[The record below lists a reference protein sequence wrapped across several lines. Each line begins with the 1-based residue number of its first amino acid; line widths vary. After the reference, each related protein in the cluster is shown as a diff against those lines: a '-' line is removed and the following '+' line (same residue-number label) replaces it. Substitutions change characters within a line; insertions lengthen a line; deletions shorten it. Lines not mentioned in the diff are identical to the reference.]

1 MENKLSTVLT
11 RIDLKDLL
19 NHYTDKALW
28 GKKWSIYDYGN
39 VEVTAEIYSIDIYSN
54 EIKLKVAVHY
64 RDKRNLGWS
73 SNRYNWNWMSVPIN
87 HCEYTQEAFERKLY
101 GVAKDTLSSIE
112 ASSIRLLPDY
122 EAADNYRD
130 EKIEKLN
137 EEAKA
142 WLDDKGVTNK
152 SIREA
157 YIDAFVEANSDDVDD
172 MVNAIMERHKD
183 KLFAKEQ
190 MLLADFFKREKEFQ
204 YFYDLVRKKGGS
216 KSRITIWLQKQ
227 KDQEIDW
234 KSVCDDFMKGEGQ

>member
-19 NHYTDKALW
+19 EHYTDKALW
-28 GKKWSIYDYGN
+28 GKKWTIYDYGN
-39 VEVTAEIYSIDIYSN
+39 IEVTAELYSIEIYLN
-54 EIKLKVAVHY
+54 EIKLKVAVSY
-64 RDKRNLGWS
+64 RGKRKLRWGNVP
-73 SNRYNWNWMSVPIN
+73 YNWTWMSVPVG

-101 GVAKDTLSSIE
+101 GVAKELLSAIE
-112 ASSIRLLPDY
+112 TSFIRALPDY
-122 EAADNYRD
+122 EAADDYRD
-130 EKIEKLN
+130 EKVGKLRD
-137 EEAKA
+137 EAKE

-157 YIDAFVEANSDDVDD
+157 YTDAFVDANTDDVDD
-172 MVNAIMERHKD
+172 MVNAIVNRHKD
-183 KLFAKEQ
+183 KLLAKEQ
-190 MLLADFFKREKEFQ
+190 MLLADFFKKEKEFQ

-234 KSVCDDFMKGEGQ
+234 KSLCDDFMKGEGQ

>member
-19 NHYTDKALW
+19 NHYTDKKLW
-28 GKKWSIYDYGN
+28 GKKWTIYDYGN
-39 VEVTAEIYSIDIYSN
+39 IEVTAEIFSIEVYNN

-64 RDKRNLGWS
+64 KGGRKRLWYLS
-73 SNRYNWNWMSVPIN
+73 PCDWNWMSVPID

-101 GVAKDTLSSIE
+101 GVAKDTLSAIE
-112 ASSIRLLPDY
+112 IRFIKTLPDY
-122 EAADNYRD
+122 EAADKYRD
-130 EKIEKLN
+130 EKLEKL
-137 EEAKA
+137 EKEAKA

-157 YIDAFVEANSDDVDD
+157 YTDAFVAANSDDVDD
-172 MVNAIMERHKD
+172 MVNAIMERHKN

-190 MLLADFFKREKEFQ
+190 MLLADFFKRESEFRF
-204 YFYDLVRKKGGS
+204 FYDLVVKKGGS

-227 KDQEIDW
+227 KDQKIDW
-234 KSVCDDFMKGEGQ
+234 KSVCDDFMKGE

>member
-19 NHYTDKALW
+19 NHYTDRALW
-28 GKKWSIYDYGN
+28 GKKWTIYDYGN
-39 VEVTAEIYSIDIYSN
+39 IEVTTEIYSIEVYLN

-64 RDKRNLGWS
+64 KGKRNLGWG
-73 SNRYNWNWMSVPIN
+73 SNRSDWNWMSVPIS

-101 GVAKDTLSSIE
+101 GVAKELLSAIE
-112 ASSIRLLPDY
+112 LSFIRALPDY

-130 EKIEKLN
+130 EKYERLRD
-137 EEAKA
+137 EAKE

-152 SIREA
+152 SIRDA
-157 YIDAFVEANSDDVDD
+157 YTEAFVDANSDDVDK
-172 MVNAIMERHKD
+172 MVNAIAERHKD

-190 MLLADFFKREKEFQ
+190 MLLADFFKKEKEFQ

-234 KSVCDDFMKGEGQ
+234 KSLCDDFMKGEGQ

>member
-19 NHYTDKALW
+19 NHYTDKKLW
-28 GKKWSIYDYGN
+28 GKKWTIYDYGN
-39 VEVTAEIYSIDIYSN
+39 IEVTAEIFSIEVYNN

-64 RDKRNLGWS
+64 KGGRKRSWYLS
-73 SNRYNWNWMSVPIN
+73 PYDWNWMSVPID

-101 GVAKDTLSSIE
+101 GVAKDTLSAIE
-112 ASSIRLLPDY
+112 SRFIKALPDY
-122 EAADNYRD
+122 EAADKYRD
-130 EKIEKLN
+130 EKLEKL
-137 EEAKA
+137 EKEAKA

-157 YIDAFVEANSDDVDD
+157 YTDAFVAANSDDVDD
-172 MVNAIMERHKD
+172 MVNAIMERHKN

-190 MLLADFFKREKEFQ
+190 MLLADFFKRENEFRC
-204 YFYDLVRKKGGS
+204 FYDLVVKKGGS

-227 KDQEIDW
+227 KDQKIDW
-234 KSVCDDFMKGEGQ
+234 KSVCDDFMKGE